1 MKHIFLFMILLL
13 LIPGQASTQ
22 SIKHVV
28 LIGMDGV
35 SAEGFQYSNT
45 PVLNEIIRNGCIS
58 LKTRAVMPT
67 VSAPNWASILSG
79 AGPEQHGVTSNEW
92 SLNNQ
97 PFEPTI
103 KDNQGYF
110 TSVFTLLNK
119 QKPTAVTGMF
129 YDWDWIGT
137 YINPVYPTTNK
148 FIQGYT
154 NVTTATCEFLK
165 SKKPA
170 FTFVYY
176 GHPDEVGHQS
186 GHGTPEYYQSI
197 ADIDTEIGKII
208 TVLKETGMYSS
219 TCIMVVSDHGGIGK
233 GHGGESRIE
242 MEVPW
247 IISGPGIA
255 KNRLLLMPNDQANT
269 AVTIAK
275 LLGLK
280 APAEWIGRVNKEA
293 FIQPS
298 DSKNRF
304 PSFVR
309 KPMISLKEGIYS
321 GPQQIEISSLTPGAE
336 IFYTLDGSVPSASS
350 AKYKFPLQIS
360 GNTVLSAIAIATG
373 QCSETVIQR
382 YSFIRNIKS
391 AVINPL
397 PSSKYPGLGVN
408 SLFDGLVGSSNYKGR
423 QWMGWEGEDVEIE
436 VDLGENR
443 KIQTIGIDVLQLPAS
458 WIFLPASIEF
468 YTSGDGQIFDHAG
481 TYNPADVDDMR
492 KDGPVLL
499 ARAFEDLKARYLRIR
514 ISNVG
519 ICPEGHPGAG
529 QKAWVFVSEVEIE

>member
-1 MKHIFLFMILLL
+1 MKNIFLCMILWLL
-13 LIPGQASTQ
+13 LPGQASTQ
-22 SIKHVV
+22 NIKHVV

-35 SAEGFQYSNT
+35 SAEGFQYSKT
-45 PVLNEIIRNGCIS
+45 PVLDELIRNGCIS
-58 LKTRAVMPT
+58 VKTRAVMPT

-92 SLNNQ
+92 SLGNQ
-97 PFEPTI
+97 PFEPTA

-119 QKPTAVTGMF
+119 QKPAAVTGMF

-137 YINPVYPTTNK
+137 YINPTYPTANK
-148 FIQGYT
+148 FVQGYT
-154 NVTTATCEFLK
+154 NVTAAACEFLK

-170 FTFVYY
+170 FSFVYY
-176 GHPDEVGHQS
+176 GHPDEVGHQI
-186 GHGTPEYYQSI
+186 GHGTADYYQSI
-197 ADIDTEIGKII
+197 ADMDAEIGKII
-208 TVLKETGMYSS
+208 TVLKETGMYST

-255 KNRLLLMPNDQANT
+255 KNRLLVMPNDQANT

-280 APAEWIGRVNKEA
+280 APVEWIGRVNKEA
-293 FIQPS
+293 FIQPDDAKKS
-298 DSKNRF
+298 F

-321 GPQQIEISSLTPGAE
+321 GPQQIEMSCLTPGAE
-336 IFYTLDGSVPSASS
+336 IYYTLDGSIPTSS
-350 AKYKFPLQIS
+350 SNKYKSPFQIS
-360 GNTVLSAIAIATG
+360 GNTVLSAIAISTNNS
-373 QCSETVIQR
+373 SETVIQR
-382 YSFIRNIKS
+382 YSFIKNIKS
-391 AVINPL
+391 AGINPS

-408 SLFDGLVGSSNYKGR
+408 SLFDGLVGSSNYKGK
-423 QWMGWEGEDVEIE
+423 QWMGWEGENVDID
-436 VDLGENR
+436 VDLGEER
-443 KIQTIGIDVLQLPAS
+443 KIQTIGVDVLQLPAS

-468 YTSGDGQIFDHAG
+468 YTSENGSAFHLAG
-481 TYNPADVDDMR
+481 TYNPADVDDLR
-492 KDGPVLL
+492 KDGTVLL

-529 QKAWVFVSEVEIE
+529 QKAWLFVSEIEIE